1 MFFPRNDIIGGSTIE
16 SLNSARVNLNHL
28 FFSFISPTKILFK
41 VERTMREC
49 LIRVKFKNR
58 AFTKTGPEQ
67 NLFFFFF
74 PFLFS
79 LFFTTRDT
87 RKNPIIRV
95 SPYKLFKKRHGS
107 M

>member
-67 NLFFFFF
+67 NLFFFFPLSF
-74 PFLFS
+74 FS
-79 LFFTTRDT
+79 FFYNARYTKKSDNTR
-87 RKNPIIRV
+87 ISV
-95 SPYKLFKKRHGS
+95 
-107 M
+107 

>member
-49 LIRVKFKNR
+49 LIRVKTVLLQKPVPSR
-58 AFTKTGPEQ
+58 T
-67 NLFFFFF
+67 FFSFF